1 MQPRTELYPD
11 ALQAIKS
18 SAKLLESKLFKILNQ
33 SQALS
38 FAFDMQSLM
47 FQVSA
52 FDGTGLDDLNMEA
65 SALNP
70 MSQFLCNEEKTR
82 RLFVLEVECK
92 VRGLLEEM
100 TKAIQSFHGNFQ
112 FHEKC

>member
-1 MQPRTELYPD
+1 M
-11 ALQAIKS
+11 
-18 SAKLLESKLFKILNQ
+18 FKILNQ

-65 SALNP
+65 SALDG
-70 MSQFLCNEEKTR
+70 SI
-82 RLFVLEVECK
+82 FV
-92 VRGLLEEM
+92 
-100 TKAIQSFHGNFQ
+100 
-112 FHEKC
+112 

>member
-1 MQPRTELYPD
+1 M
-11 ALQAIKS
+11 
-18 SAKLLESKLFKILNQ
+18 FKILNQ

-65 SALNP
+65 SALDG
-70 MSQFLCNEEKTR
+70 SIFCLKR
-82 RLFVLEVECK
+82 RREDE
-92 VRGLLEEM
+92 
-100 TKAIQSFHGNFQ
+100 TW
-112 FHEKC
+112 